1 MVARQTPLLSRKRLR
16 SRNRT
21 IRIRTAT
28 NPNNKKK
35 QNKPSNGKKNQK
47 RRENIQM
54 ETTNNNYHANPD
66 KIIICRPIMIKKATK
81 PAQSKPGFKSNLSG

>member
-1 MVARQTPLLSRKRLR
+1 
-16 SRNRT
+16 
-21 IRIRTAT
+21 
-28 NPNNKKK
+28 
-35 QNKPSNGKKNQK
+35 
-47 RRENIQM
+47 M